1 MARCYIIKGDREP
14 VDQVGTSMAGILHRT
29 HCREQGGLVSWNIR
43 KGQVNEM
50 SDTYVECLVKAKTSL
65 WGKFLKGLLIM
76 LTVLLVLAAFLFPPA
91 FIIAIVAGVGA
102 YFVNLFTDLE
112 YEYLY
117 LDKELVVDKVMAK
130 SRRKRVAT
138 YTLERMEILA
148 PVKSYRLDNYK
159 NRNVKVKDYS
169 IGEELQPDRR
179 YAMFYEGGE
188 KILLSPSEDLI
199 KVMKNTPSWGQHS
212 S

>member
-1 MARCYIIKGDREP
+1 
-14 VDQVGTSMAGILHRT
+14 
-29 HCREQGGLVSWNIR
+29 
-43 KGQVNEM
+43 
-50 SDTYVECLVKAKTSL
+50 
-65 WGKFLKGLLIM
+65 M

-199 KVMKNTPSWGQHS
+199 KVMKNAAPRKVYSD
-212 S
+212 